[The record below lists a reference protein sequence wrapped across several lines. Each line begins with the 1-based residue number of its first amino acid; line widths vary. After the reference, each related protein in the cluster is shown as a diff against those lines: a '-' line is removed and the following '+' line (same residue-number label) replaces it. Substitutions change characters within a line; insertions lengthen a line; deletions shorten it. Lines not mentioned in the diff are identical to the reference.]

1 MSLSL
6 CECVFHFNFSPSDSL
21 SLFSLT
27 SLCLRLPN
35 NNGDII
41 SSSLSLMATTMEAAQ
56 FRAGFIVI
64 FFKRPGMGSNVFQ
77 PCLATHGGHPTTE
90 NLSRMHQNIFE
101 LPAMDSYNVFG
112 ALEEANPP
120 QPHVEEFQP
129 QVTKHLKEIVLQA
142 VRELK
147 LLCQPLVPQNQEGNN
162 VITDVVPISFRMMQT
177 TNPKRSKEKLIG
189 DITRSF
195 TLPVQLLV
203 GHEDD

>member
-90 NLSRMHQNIFE
+90 NL
-101 LPAMDSYNVFG
+101 NVFG